1 MKYAIILG
9 GFQRFDTGTKYT
21 LFRQA
26 IFLGLEDVIF
36 TIDELMSVNYNSR
49 LTTIKIPGIKN

>member
-1 MKYAIILG
+1 MGGAFYMII
-9 GFQRFDTGTKYT
+9 TEYT

-36 TIDELMSVNYNSR
+36 TIDEFNHL
-49 LTTIKIPGIKN
+49 K